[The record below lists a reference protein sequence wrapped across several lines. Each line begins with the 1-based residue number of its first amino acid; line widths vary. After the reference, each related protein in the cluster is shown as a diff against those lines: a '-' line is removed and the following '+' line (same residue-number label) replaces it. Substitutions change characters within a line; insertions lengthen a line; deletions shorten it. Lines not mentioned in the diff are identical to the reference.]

1 MPQSYIDSYRK
12 YPGNQ
17 WFDNNGAE
25 VSVTLRSGVW
35 KCVAS
40 GCTLVSKTGECWT
53 WCDQYGTNC
62 QLMCKGKKKKEV
74 DEKMKR
80 GDCWEVCDPEGRH
93 CSVTCNAEKRQCRE
107 VCDEAGECKS
117 ECVDQPKETCWQA
130 CDAQGENCRE
140 ECSVVG
146 DAE

>member
-1 MPQSYIDSYRK
+1 MPRSFIDSYKK

-17 WFDNNGAE
+17 WFDNTGAE
-25 VSVTLRSGVW
+25 VSVTLRSGLW
-35 KCVAS
+35 KCNAG

-62 QLMCKGKKKKEV
+62 QLNCKGR
-74 DEKMKR
+74 KMMGKR

-93 CSVTCNAEKRQCRE
+93 CSVRCNAEKRQCRE
-107 VCDEAGECKS
+107 VCDEQGCRS
-117 ECVDQPKETCWQA
+117 ECEDLPKETCWQV
-130 CDAQGENCRE
+130 CDPQGEDCRQ

-146 DAE
+146 QVL